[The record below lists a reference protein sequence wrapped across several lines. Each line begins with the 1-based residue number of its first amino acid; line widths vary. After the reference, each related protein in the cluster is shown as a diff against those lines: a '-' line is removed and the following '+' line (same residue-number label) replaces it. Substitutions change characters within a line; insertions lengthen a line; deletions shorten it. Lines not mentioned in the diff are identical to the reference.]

1 MSHQR
6 VKTNPLQQT
15 SKTGSVKFNYPT
27 NRRRFLQGL
36 TATGS
41 LLMLPTPAISQN
53 ARPRLVVIGGG
64 AGGAAFIRAI
74 RAQAPE
80 AFDITV
86 VTSQKSYNAPFALN
100 SIPQQKTGPC
110 DTAAIDLVAA
120 FERQTVKIVV
130 GRVETIDLDNKSIR
144 LTGQQSALVY
154 DVLVAAPG
162 VALNW
167 GAFGLEGTPDIS
179 AIWTSDASCQN
190 LLELLKQVPAGGLF
204 ALVAP
209 AGHNRCPP
217 AVYERAC
224 RAARWFNSFNKTA
237 KILIIDEKDEYP
249 MQAMF
254 EEAYAD
260 YYDGMIEWIP
270 RDFHGGVTAIDL
282 AKNNIQTDS
291 ELFEADVLN
300 IVPPQKAPEFL
311 TSTGM
316 AADDG
321 YCRISTPSM
330 QSVIAKEVYVIGD
343 AAGADEMSKSASSAV
358 VQARL
363 AAVDIITRFSKS
375 APSDTVD
382 IADNC
387 WTLVAPDDAIS
398 LGGQYSATGTG
409 FASDQ
414 RFMST
419 VEDSAAMRGS
429 DAKIAENWPEKILK
443 SLYGG

>member
-1 MSHQR
+1 MI
-6 VKTNPLQQT
+6 
-15 SKTGSVKFNYPT
+15 
-27 NRRRFLQGL
+27 NRRQFVQGL
-36 TATGS
+36 TATGG
-41 LLMLPTPAISQN
+41 LLMLPGPALSQN
-53 ARPRLVVIGGG
+53 AKPRLVVIGGG

-74 RAQAPE
+74 RAQVPD
-80 AFDITV
+80 AFDITL
-86 VTSQKSYNAPFALN
+86 VTSQKFYNAPFALN
-100 SIPQQKTGPC
+100 GIPQQKSGPC
-110 DTAAIDLVAA
+110 DTATIDLVAA
-120 FERQTVKIVV
+120 FERQAVKVVV
-130 GRVETIDLDNKSIR
+130 GRVETIDLDNNTIGLSGNEAAN
-144 LTGQQSALVY
+144 LSY

-167 GAFGLEGTPDIS
+167 GAFGLEGTPDTS

-190 LLELLKQVPAGGLF
+190 LLSQLQKVPMGGTF

-224 RAARWFNSFNKTA
+224 RAARWFNSFDKTA

-270 RDFHGGVTAIDL
+270 RDFHGGVTSVDL
-282 AKNNIQTDS
+282 EKNNIQTDS
-291 ELFEADVLN
+291 ELFEADVVN
-300 IVPPQKAPEFL
+300 AIPPQRAPDFL
-311 TSTGM
+311 TSAGM

-321 YCRISTPSM
+321 YCAIRTPSM
-330 QSVIAKEVYVIGD
+330 QSAIDKNVYVIGD

-358 VQARL
+358 VEARL
-363 AAVDIITRFSKS
+363 AAVDIITRFSKL
-375 APSDTVD
+375 APSDTVE
-382 IADNC
+382 IADKC

-398 LGGQYSATGTG
+398 LGGKYRATGIG

-419 VEDSAAMRGS
+419 VEDSAAMRNL
-429 DAKIAENWPEKILK
+429 DARIAEKWPSNILQ
-443 SLYGG
+443 SLYGS